1 MYGGQGEISRM
12 PSVAHVEVAEGASLT
27 GRKLHRGEEVTSGV
41 QILSNEAS
49 LLASVGVPAG
59 NRWDLQIV

>member
-1 MYGGQGEISRM
+1 M
-12 PSVAHVEVAEGASLT
+12 PSLAHVEVAEGASLT